1 MFNLKK
7 KILEILK
14 VFFFDSQALY
24 WVWSDYLL
32 GLKKK
37 INRFL
42 VNFYWK
48 SFIF

>member
-1 MFNLKK
+1 MYNLKK

-24 WVWSDYLL
+24 WLWSDYLL

-37 INRFL
+37 STGF
-42 VNFYWK
+42 W
-48 SFIF
+48 